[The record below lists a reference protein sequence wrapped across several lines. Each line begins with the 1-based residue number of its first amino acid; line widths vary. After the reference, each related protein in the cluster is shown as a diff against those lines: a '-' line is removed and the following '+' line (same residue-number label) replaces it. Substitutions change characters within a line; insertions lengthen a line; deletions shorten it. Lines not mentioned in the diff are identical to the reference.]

1 MGCYRDKD
9 GSWDSQLIHKCF
21 VELSRPGLWEGLQGS
36 SGEPSEAEPGAS
48 GWPQEWGG
56 GAWECSTCPLWPYQ
70 EPHIPSI
77 IPPLLDRGL
86 D

>member
-36 SGEPSEAEPGAS
+36 WGEPSEAEPGAS

-56 GAWECSTCPLWPYQ
+56 GRLGVQ
-70 EPHIPSI
+70 HL
-77 IPPLLDRGL
+77 PPLALSGAPHSFHYPPTAR
-86 D
+86 

>member
-56 GAWECSTCPLWPYQ
+56 GAPGSAAPAPSGPIRSPTFLPLS
-70 EPHIPSI
+70 PHC
-77 IPPLLDRGL
+77 
-86 D
+86 